1 MPVWLT
7 ASQRKEFDLFSDEI
21 NVSPNQAMRPSTIDD
36 ERVAEQAHPTPGIR
50 PTQVD
55 DAAPGLSLEI
65 EFPRA
70 GKPRSARCRIDAQS
84 SPLAVGHGIFS
95 RLSLH
100 SGQRV
105 EMEALPDFS
114 LPTSVKAFD
123 RSLEPGFSWRSKDRG
138 YSQAQ
143 AKSND
148 ASDGIPK
155 LVSALETGVVI
166 KLGIGRQSERSPMF
180 NQGLNHRMSEDG
192 VIGPRGD
199 QTSMHRYSVENFDSS
214 SAFDDQALDNIE
226 AIQLASSS
234 CHLGQIPT
242 GWRWR
247 MTSSTSAIQNAAP
260 LQDPSDGT
268 QCGKRSHAASGQ
280 FSPNGLSSIFS
291 QGAHILELGTHLENQ
306 IFNTPL
312 GSPNV
317 MRPVGSVTPID
328 SGQPLPL
335 SSIDPIMHR
344 GNAHAKASRYLTQRF
359 SSPHSTYHR
368 FTFCKLRTFLTM
380 VDCLSRFTSTITN
393 LFDIIW
399 HLGVRHQVAAIQLV
413 ELDKFVRAATEIG

>member
-1 MPVWLT
+1 MIRNGVQKVMPVWLT
-7 ASQRKEFDLFSDEI
+7 ASQRKEFDLFRCEI

-36 ERVAEQAHPTPGIR
+36 ERVAEQAHPTAGVR

-65 EFPRA
+65 KFPRA

-100 SGQRV
+100 GGQRV

-143 AKSND
+143 AKPNN
-148 ASDGIPK
+148 ASDGVPE

-166 KLGIGRQSERSPMF
+166 KLSIGRQSERSPVF

-199 QTSMHRYSVENFDSS
+199 QTSVHRYRVENFDSS

-242 GWRWR
+242 GWRRR
-247 MTSSTSAIQNAAP
+247 MPSSMSAIQSTTP
-260 LQDPSDGT
+260 LQNPPDGT
-268 QCGKRSHAASGQ
+268 QCGKCSRTASDQ
-280 FSPNGLSSIFS
+280 FSPNSLSSVFS
-291 QGAHILELGTHLENQ
+291 QGAVILELGTHLENQ
-306 IFNTPL
+306 IFNTLL
-312 GSPNV
+312 GSLNV

-328 SGQPLPL
+328 SGQPLSL
-335 SSIDPIMHR
+335 SSIHPIMHR
-344 GNAHAKASRYLTQRF
+344 RNAHAKASRYPSQRF
-359 SSPHSTYHR
+359 SSSHSTYHR
-368 FTFCKLRTFLTM
+368 FTFRKLRNFLTM
-380 VDCLSRFTSTITN
+380 VDCLSVFTSTITN

-399 HLGVRHQVAAIQLV
+399 HLGVRHQVASVQ
-413 ELDKFVRAATEIG
+413 